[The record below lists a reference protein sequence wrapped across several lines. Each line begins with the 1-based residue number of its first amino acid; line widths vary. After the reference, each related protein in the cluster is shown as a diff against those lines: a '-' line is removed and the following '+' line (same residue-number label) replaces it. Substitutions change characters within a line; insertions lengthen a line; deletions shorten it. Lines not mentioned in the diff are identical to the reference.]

1 MTNNSKDGKGLL
13 QYGHTKRKAPF
24 GVLYQNAIQW
34 VLPKTL
40 ILEVLVGLIDS
51 YRLTKR
57 E

>member
-40 ILEVLVGLIDS
+40 FLEVLVGLIDS